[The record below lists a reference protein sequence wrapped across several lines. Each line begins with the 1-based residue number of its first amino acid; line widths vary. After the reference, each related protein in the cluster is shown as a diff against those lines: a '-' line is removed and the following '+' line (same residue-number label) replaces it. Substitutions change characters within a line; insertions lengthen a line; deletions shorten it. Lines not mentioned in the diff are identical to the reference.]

1 MSFLYF
7 DGAEVTVTTFYEF
20 SASDGG
26 VLLVGSLDNLVAD
39 RLIEVCSQVRV
50 SGNDW
55 QHQLPDTTL
64 KLYRKKV

>member
-7 DGAEVTVTTFYEF
+7 DEAEVTVTTFYKF

-26 VLLVGSLDNLVAD
+26 VLLIGSLDNTVVD
-39 RLIEVCSQVRV
+39 RLNEVCSQVGV

-55 QHQLPDTTL
+55 PPQLSDTTF
-64 KLYRKKV
+64 KLY